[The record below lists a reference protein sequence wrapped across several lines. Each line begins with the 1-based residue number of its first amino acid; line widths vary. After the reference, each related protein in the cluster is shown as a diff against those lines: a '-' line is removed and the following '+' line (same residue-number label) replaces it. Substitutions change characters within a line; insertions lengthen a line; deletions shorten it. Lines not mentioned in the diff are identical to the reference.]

1 MSAGHELSL
10 AIKKVS
16 HWYKAFPKA
25 DVCIGNHDRLASR
38 KAFSG
43 GVPSRWIKGY
53 NDVLKTPN
61 WNWVESIS
69 YDSVLYEHG
78 EGGQAKAKA
87 KNNMM
92 SSVCGHTHTEAY
104 TMWFVGKKFRV
115 FGMQVGCGVDSSTYA
130 AAYARNFKKQAIGC
144 GVVIDGYCKDWDIF
158 IPELN
163 FGIEVKSDKKSL
175 ETNNIVIEIEMN
187 GKPSALAT
195 SKSKWWVIYD
205 GDKYNWFIIDNIKK
219 CILDNKLKYVQF
231 IGKGDSKS
239 KKAYLIKKELL
250 YKYKL

>member
-1 MSAGHELSL
+1 MNTFERDLKIGKIHENIILKR
-10 AIKKVS
+10 IKNK
-16 HWYKAFPKA
+16 YPKA
-25 DVCIGNHDRLASR
+25 YI
-38 KAFSG
+38 
-43 GVPSRWIKGY
+43 
-53 NDVLKTPN
+53 
-61 WNWVESIS
+61 
-69 YDSVLYEHG
+69 
-78 EGGQAKAKA
+78 
-87 KNNMM
+87 
-92 SSVCGHTHTEAY
+92 
-104 TMWFVGKKFRV
+104 
-115 FGMQVGCGVDSSTYA
+115 
-130 AAYARNFKKQAIGC
+130 
-144 GVVIDGYCKDWDIF
+144 IDGYCKDWDIF

-163 FGIEVKSDKKSL
+163 FGIEVKFDKKSL

-231 IGKGDSKS
+231 IGKGDTKS